1 MSKELL
7 DRVIE
12 GAKRAVSFLRRNV
25 NRALLGRVI
34 DEVKGAITP
43 SLLKRLLLYTACFFA
58 LYAVVGVSGYL
69 IFNDN
74 LPNIDDWSFR
84 PKRVTNVYSADGRH
98 LQDFLEENREII
110 TYEEIPE
117 SMQAALLAS
126 EDQRFFSHWG
136 IDIYRIPGALLANLK
151 DWRLIGQGASTLTQ
165 QLARK
170 SFTEVG
176 TQRSSA
182 SFAEKAAT
190 FARKIRE
197 QITAVLIER
206 LYTKPEIMTMYL
218 NTVYFGHGAYGIKSA
233 ARLYFDREVDQL
245 ALEESALLV
254 GLLPGPNSRT
264 PLRHPERAR
273 KHRNLVLASMAA
285 NGAITPAE
293 RDSLCNEPIV
303 ARRGSREETYGIAP
317 YFVEHVRQQMQ
328 REFGMATYREGFVV
342 HTTLDSRLQ
351 QIAEKHFDTEISKV
365 QGKVDKYLK
374 AVGASQSMRDSAV
387 VQAAFVAMDPAT
399 GHILAM
405 IGGRDFSRSKFN
417 RATQAKRQPGS
428 AFKPFVYTAAIDNNR
443 FVVDVLDDNA
453 FTLWDHRREEFWDPE
468 NYDKKFKGP
477 MTLRDGLKQSRNL
490 ISIKLA
496 DELGPSL
503 IRSYA
508 RNMGISTPIQ
518 AIPSIGVGTSE
529 VLLLD
534 LVAAYAVFPNKGIH
548 VEPMAISR
556 LERKDGDVFFT
567 RESGHKQEV
576 LRPAVAVIVADMLR
590 SVVDEV
596 GGTGHRIRW
605 FYDFRPQAAGKTGTT
620 NDYTDAWF
628 IGFTP
633 HLVAGVWVGLDDP
646 SLRLWPKQAGSAA
659 ALPLWAAFM
668 KEVYESVEPY
678 RGLRK
683 RGFEYPADLVVRHA
697 VCNETNKIA
706 IRFCPERKKE
716 LFIAGEVLPS
726 TCPLHGRPQE
736 QDRRHI
742 QRF

>member
-1 MSKELL
+1 MNRELL
-7 DRVIE
+7 GGVIE
-12 GAKRAVSFLRRNV
+12 GAKRVPSLLLSNV
-25 NRALLGRVI
+25 NKGLLDRVV
-34 DEVKGAITP
+34 EGVKGAF
-43 SLLKRLLLYTACFFA
+43 SVSMLKRLLFYTACCFV
-58 LYAVVGVSGYL
+58 LYAVVGVGGYL
-69 IFNDN
+69 ILNDN
-74 LPNIDDWSFR
+74 LPDIDSWSFR

-98 LQDFLEENREII
+98 LQDFLEENREIV
-110 TYEEIPE
+110 TYEEIPA
-117 SMQAALLAS
+117 SMRAALLAV
-126 EDQRFFSHWG
+126 EDRRFDSHWG
-136 IDIYRIPGALLANLK
+136 IDIYRIPGSLLANLK
-151 DWRLIGQGASTLTQ
+151 DRSLIGQGASTLTQ
-165 QLARK
+165 QLARNI
-170 SFTEVG
+170 FAEVG

-182 SFAEKAAT
+182 SFGDVAAT
-190 FARKIRE
+190 YARKIRE

-233 ARLYFDREVDQL
+233 ARLYFDSEVDQL

-254 GLLPGPNSRT
+254 GLLPGPNNRT

-273 KHRNLVLASMAA
+273 KHRNLVLASMAD
-285 NGAITPAE
+285 NGAITPVE
-293 RDSLCNEPIV
+293 RDSLRNRPI
-303 ARRGSREETYGIAP
+303 ATRRGSHEETYGIAP
-317 YFVEHVRQQMQ
+317 YFVEYVRQQMQ

-365 QGKVDKYLK
+365 QEKVDKHLK
-374 AVGASQSMRDSAV
+374 AVRATQSVRDSAV

-405 IGGRDFSRSKFN
+405 IGGRDFSHSKFN

-443 FVVDVLDDNA
+443 FAVDVLDDNA
-453 FTLWDHRREEFWDPE
+453 FTLWDHRREQFWDPE
-468 NYDKKFKGP
+468 NYDKKFMGP
-477 MTLRDGLKQSRNL
+477 MTLREGLKKSRNL
-490 ISIKLA
+490 IAIKLA
-496 DELGPSL
+496 DEIGPAL
-503 IRSYA
+503 VRSYA

-534 LVAAYAVFPNKGIH
+534 LVAAYAVLPNKGVY

-567 RESGHKQEV
+567 RESGRKQEV
-576 LRPAVAVIVADMLR
+576 LRPAVAVVVTDMLR
-590 SVVDEV
+590 TAVDE
-596 GGTGHRIRW
+596 GTGRGARTK
-605 FYDFRPQAAGKTGTT
+605 YGFRSQAAGKTGTT

-646 SLRLWPKQAGSAA
+646 SLRLWPRQAGAAA
-659 ALPLWAAFM
+659 ALPLWAKFM
-668 KEVYESVEPY
+668 KEVYETVEPY
-678 RGLRK
+678 RSLRN
-683 RGFEYPADLVVRHA
+683 RGFEYPRDLVVRRA
-697 VCNETNKIA
+697 VCNDTHKIA
-706 IRFCPERKKE
+706 TRFCPNQRKE
-716 LFIAGEVLPS
+716 IFIAGEVLPS
-726 TCPLHGRPQE
+726 TCPLHGRAQE
-736 QDRRHI
+736 QDPGRI

>member
-1 MSKELL
+1 MNRELL
-7 DRVIE
+7 GRVIE
-12 GAKRAVSFLRRNV
+12 GAKRAIRLLLLKV
-25 NRALLGRVI
+25 NRELLDRVV
-34 DEVKGAITP
+34 EGVKGAITL

-58 LYAVVGVSGYL
+58 LYAVVGVSAYL

-74 LPNIDDWSFR
+74 LPDIDDWSFR

-98 LQDFLEENREII
+98 LQDFLEENREIL
-110 TYEEIPE
+110 TYEEVPE
-117 SMQAALLAS
+117 SVRAALLAA
-126 EDQRFFSHWG
+126 EDRRFFSHWG

-151 DWRLIGQGASTLTQ
+151 DRRLVGQGASTLTQ
-165 QLARK
+165 QLAR
-170 SFTEVG
+170 SIFAEVG

-182 SFAEKAAT
+182 SFADAAAT
-190 FARKIRE
+190 YARKIRE

-206 LYTKPEIMTMYL
+206 LYTKSEIMTMYL

-233 ARLYFDREVDQL
+233 ARLYFDSEVDQL
-245 ALEESALLV
+245 ALEESALLI
-254 GLLPGPNSRT
+254 GLLPRPNSYS

-273 KHRNLVLASMAA
+273 KQRNLVLYSMAD
-285 NGAITPAE
+285 NGAITSAE
-293 RDSLCNEPIV
+293 RDSLRNESID
-303 ARRGSREETYGIAP
+303 ARRGSHEETYGIAP

-365 QGKVDKYLK
+365 QKKVDQHLK
-374 AVGASQSMRDSAV
+374 AVGASQSARDSAL

-405 IGGRDFSRSKFN
+405 IGGRDFSHSKFN

-443 FVVDVLDDNA
+443 FAVDVLDDNA
-453 FTLWDHRREEFWDPE
+453 FTLWDHRREQFWDPE

-477 MTLRDGLKQSRNL
+477 MTLREGLKQSRNL

-534 LVAAYAVFPNKGIH
+534 LVAAYAVFPNKGIY

-556 LERKDGDVFFT
+556 LERKDGDVFFMQ
-567 RESGHKQEV
+567 ESGRKQEV
-576 LRPAVAVIVADMLR
+576 LRPAVAVVVADMLR
-590 SVVDEV
+590 SAVDEV
-596 GGTGHRIRW
+596 GGTGRRIRT
-605 FYDFRPQAAGKTGTT
+605 FYGFRPQAAGKTGTT

-633 HLVAGVWVGLDDP
+633 HLVAGVWVGIDDP
-646 SLRLWPKQAGSAA
+646 SLRLWPKQAGSVA
-659 ALPLWAAFM
+659 ALPLWAEFM
-668 KEVYESVEPY
+668 KEVYASVEPY
-678 RGLRK
+678 RSLRN
-683 RGFEYPADLVVRHA
+683 RGFEYPENLVVRRA
-697 VCNETNKIA
+697 VCNDTHKIA
-706 IRFCPERKKE
+706 TRFCPDQREE

-726 TCPLHGRPQE
+726 TCPLHGRSQE
-736 QDRRHI
+736 QAPRRI

>member
-1 MSKELL
+1 MNKELL
-7 DRVIE
+7 GRVVE
-12 GAKRAVSFLRRNV
+12 GAKRVAHLLLSNV
-25 NRALLGRVI
+25 NKESLGGVV
-34 DEVKGAITP
+34 EGVKGAITL

-69 IFNDN
+69 LLSDN
-74 LPNIDDWSFR
+74 LPDIDAWSFR

-98 LQDFLEENREII
+98 LQDFLEENREIV
-110 TYEEIPE
+110 TYEEIPA
-117 SMQAALLAS
+117 SMQAALLAA
-126 EDQRFFSHWG
+126 EDRRFFSHWG

-151 DWRLIGQGASTLTQ
+151 DRTLIAQGASTLTQ

-170 SFTEVG
+170 SFAKVG

-182 SFAEKAAT
+182 SLADAAAT
-190 FARKIRE
+190 YARKIRE

-233 ARLYFDREVDQL
+233 ARLYFDCEVDQL

-264 PLRHPERAR
+264 PLRHPERALR
-273 KHRNLVLASMAA
+273 QRNLVLYSMAD
-285 NGAITPAE
+285 NGAITPTE
-293 RDSLCNEPIV
+293 RDSLRNEPI
-303 ARRGSREETYGIAP
+303 ATRRGSHEETYGIAP
-317 YFVEHVRQQMQ
+317 YFVEYVRQQMQ

-365 QGKVDKYLK
+365 QEKVDKYLK
-374 AVGASQSMRDSAV
+374 AVGASKSVRDSAV
-387 VQAAFVAMDPAT
+387 VQAALVAMDPVT

-405 IGGRDFSRSKFN
+405 IGGRDFSHSKFN

-443 FVVDVLDDNA
+443 FTVDMLDDNA
-453 FTLWDHRREEFWDPE
+453 FTLWDHRREKFWDPE
-468 NYDKKFKGP
+468 NYDKKFMGP
-477 MTLRDGLKQSRNL
+477 MTLRKGLKLSRNL

-496 DELGPSL
+496 DEIGPAL
-503 IRSYA
+503 IGSYA

-534 LVAAYAVFPNKGIH
+534 LVAAYAVFPNKGIY

-567 RESGHKQEV
+567 QESGRKQEV
-576 LRPAVAVIVADMLR
+576 LRPAVAVVITDMLR
-590 SVVDEV
+590 SVVDE
-596 GGTGHRIRW
+596 GTGRGARTK
-605 FYDFRPQAAGKTGTT
+605 YGFRSQAAGKTGTT

-633 HLVAGVWVGLDDP
+633 HLVTGVWVGLDDP
-646 SLRLWPKQAGSAA
+646 SLRLWPRQTGSAA
-659 ALPLWAAFM
+659 ALPLWAKFM
-668 KEVYESVEPY
+668 KEVYETVEPY
-678 RGLRK
+678 RSLRN
-683 RGFEYPADLVVRHA
+683 RGFKYPEDLVVRRA
-697 VCNETNKIA
+697 VCSDSYKIA
-706 IRFCPERKKE
+706 TRFCPNQKE
-716 LFIAGEVLPS
+716 EIFIAGEVLPS
-726 TCPLHGRPQE
+726 TCPLHGRSQE
-736 QDRRHI
+736 QDPGHI

>member
-1 MSKELL
+1 MNRELL
-7 DRVIE
+7 GRVIE
-12 GAKRAVSFLRRNV
+12 GAKRVARLLLSNV
-25 NRALLGRVI
+25 NKGLLDRVV
-34 DEVKGAITP
+34 EGVKGAF
-43 SLLKRLLLYTACFFA
+43 SVSMLKRLLFYTACCFV
-58 LYAVVGVSGYL
+58 LYAVVGVGGYL
-69 IFNDN
+69 ILNDN
-74 LPNIDDWSFR
+74 LPDIDSWSFR

-98 LQDFLEENREII
+98 LQDFLEENREIVI
-110 TYEEIPE
+110 YEEIPA
-117 SMQAALLAS
+117 SMRAALLAV
-126 EDQRFFSHWG
+126 EDRRFDSHWG
-136 IDIYRIPGALLANLK
+136 IDIYRIPGSLLANLK
-151 DWRLIGQGASTLTQ
+151 DRSLIGQGASTLTQ
-165 QLARK
+165 QLARNI
-170 SFTEVG
+170 FAEVG

-182 SFAEKAAT
+182 SFGDVAAT
-190 FARKIRE
+190 YARKIRE

-233 ARLYFDREVDQL
+233 ARLYFDSEVDQL

-254 GLLPGPNSRT
+254 GLLPGPNNRT

-273 KHRNLVLASMAA
+273 KHRNLVLASMAD
-285 NGAITPAE
+285 NGAITPTE
-293 RDSLCNEPIV
+293 RDSLRNKPI
-303 ARRGSREETYGIAP
+303 ATRRGSHEETYGIAP
-317 YFVEHVRQQMQ
+317 YFVEYVRQQMQ

-365 QGKVDKYLK
+365 QEKVDKHLK
-374 AVGASQSMRDSAV
+374 AVRASQSVRDSAV

-405 IGGRDFSRSKFN
+405 IGGRDFSHSKFN

-443 FVVDVLDDNA
+443 FAVDVLDDNA
-453 FTLWDHRREEFWDPE
+453 FTLWDHRREQFWDPE
-468 NYDKKFKGP
+468 NYDKKFMGP
-477 MTLRDGLKQSRNL
+477 MTLREGLKKSRNL
-490 ISIKLA
+490 IAIKLA
-496 DELGPSL
+496 DEIGPAL
-503 IRSYA
+503 VRSYA

-534 LVAAYAVFPNKGIH
+534 LVAAYAVLPNKGVY

-567 RESGHKQEV
+567 RESGRKQEV
-576 LRPAVAVIVADMLR
+576 LRPAVAVVVTDMLR
-590 SVVDEV
+590 TAVDE
-596 GGTGHRIRW
+596 GTGLGARTK
-605 FYDFRPQAAGKTGTT
+605 YGFRSQAAGKTGTT

-646 SLRLWPKQAGSAA
+646 SLRLWPRQAGSAA
-659 ALPLWAAFM
+659 ALPLWAKFM
-668 KEVYESVEPY
+668 KEVYETVEPY
-678 RGLRK
+678 RSLRN
-683 RGFEYPADLVVRHA
+683 RGFEYPGDLVVRRA
-697 VCNETNKIA
+697 VCNDTHKIA
-706 IRFCPERKKE
+706 TRFCPNQRKE
-716 LFIAGEVLPS
+716 IFIAGEVLPS
-726 TCPLHGRPQE
+726 TCPLHGRAQE
-736 QDRRHI
+736 QDPGRI

>member
-1 MSKELL
+1 MNKELL
-7 DRVIE
+7 DRGIEGAKRVAHLLLSNVNKERLGGVIE
-12 GAKRAVSFLRRNV
+12 GAK
-25 NRALLGRVI
+25 
-34 DEVKGAITP
+34 GAITL
-43 SLLKRLLLYTACFFA
+43 SRLKRLLLYTACFFA
-58 LYAVVGVSGYL
+58 LYAVVGVGGYL
-69 IFNDN
+69 ILNDN
-74 LPNIDDWSFR
+74 LPDIYAWSFR

-98 LQDFLEENREII
+98 LQDFLEENREIV
-110 TYEEIPE
+110 TYEEIPA
-117 SMQAALLAS
+117 SMRAALLAA
-126 EDQRFFSHWG
+126 EDRRFFSHWG

-151 DWRLIGQGASTLTQ
+151 DRRLVGQGASTLTQ

-170 SFTEVG
+170 SFAKVG

-182 SFAEKAAT
+182 SLADAAAT
-190 FARKIRE
+190 YARKIRE

-233 ARLYFDREVDQL
+233 ARLYFDSEVDQL

-254 GLLPGPNSRT
+254 GLLPGPNSFT

-273 KHRNLVLASMAA
+273 KQRNLVLYSMAD
-285 NGAITPAE
+285 NGAITPTE
-293 RDSLCNEPIV
+293 RDSLRNQPI
-303 ARRGSREETYGIAP
+303 ATRKGSREETYGIAP
-317 YFVEHVRQQMQ
+317 YFVEYVRQQMQ

-351 QIAEKHFDTEISKV
+351 QIAEKHFDTEIGKV
-365 QGKVDKYLK
+365 QEKVSQYL
-374 AVGASQSMRDSAV
+374 ARVGASKSVRDSAV

-405 IGGRDFSRSKFN
+405 IGGRDFSHSKFN

-443 FVVDVLDDNA
+443 FTVDMLDDNA
-453 FTLWDHRREEFWDPE
+453 FTLWDHRREKFWDPE
-468 NYDKKFKGP
+468 NYDKKFMGP
-477 MTLRDGLKQSRNL
+477 LTLREGLKRSRNL

-496 DELGPSL
+496 DEIGPAL
-503 IRSYA
+503 IGSYA

-534 LVAAYAVFPNKGIH
+534 LVTAYAVFPNKGIY

-556 LERKDGDVFFT
+556 LERKDGDVFFMQ
-567 RESGHKQEV
+567 ESGRKQEV
-576 LRPAVAVIVADMLR
+576 LRPAVAVIVTDMLR
-590 SVVDEV
+590 STVDEV
-596 GGTGHRIRW
+596 GGTGRGARTK
-605 FYDFRPQAAGKTGTT
+605 YNFRSQAAGKTGTT

-646 SLRLWPKQAGSAA
+646 SLRLWPRQTGSAA
-659 ALPLWAAFM
+659 ALPLWAKFM
-668 KEVYESVEPY
+668 KEVYETVEPY
-678 RGLRK
+678 RSLRN
-683 RGFEYPADLVVRHA
+683 RGFEYPEDLVVRRA
-697 VCNETNKIA
+697 VCKDTNKIA
-706 IRFCPERKKE
+706 TRFCPDQQKE
-716 LFIAGEVLPS
+716 IFIAGEVLPS
-726 TCPLHGRPQE
+726 TCPLHGRSQE
-736 QDRRHI
+736 QEPGRI

>member
-1 MSKELL
+1 MNEELPGRVVEGAKRVARLLLSNVNKGLL
-7 DRVIE
+7 DRVVE
-12 GAKRAVSFLRRNV
+12 R
-25 NRALLGRVI
+25 
-34 DEVKGAITP
+34 VKGVF
-43 SLLKRLLLYTACFFA
+43 SLSMLKRLLLYTACFLA
-58 LYAVVGVSGYL
+58 LYAVVGVGGYL
-69 IFNDN
+69 ILNDN
-74 LPNIDDWSFR
+74 LPDIDAWSFR

-98 LQDFLEENREII
+98 LQDFLEENREIV
-110 TYEEIPE
+110 TYEEIPA
-117 SMQAALLAS
+117 SMRAALLAV
-126 EDQRFFSHWG
+126 EDRRFDSHWG
-136 IDIYRIPGALLANLK
+136 IDIYRIPGSLLANLK
-151 DWRLIGQGASTLTQ
+151 DRSLIGQGASTLTQ
-165 QLARK
+165 QLARNI
-170 SFTEVG
+170 FAEVG

-182 SFAEKAAT
+182 SFADVAAT
-190 FARKIRE
+190 YARKIRE

-233 ARLYFDREVDQL
+233 ARLYFDSEVDQL

-254 GLLPGPNSRT
+254 GLLPGPNNRT

-273 KHRNLVLASMAA
+273 KHRNLVLASMAD
-285 NGAITPAE
+285 NGAITPVE
-293 RDSLCNEPIV
+293 RDSLRNKPITT
-303 ARRGSREETYGIAP
+303 RRGSHEETYGIAP
-317 YFVEHVRQQMQ
+317 YFVEYVRQQMQ

-351 QIAEKHFDTEISKV
+351 QIAEKHFDTEIGKV
-365 QGKVDKYLK
+365 QEKVDKYLK
-374 AVGASQSMRDSAV
+374 AVRAAQSVRDSAV

-405 IGGRDFSRSKFN
+405 IGGRDFSHSKFN

-443 FVVDVLDDNA
+443 FAVDVLDDNA
-453 FTLWDHRREEFWDPE
+453 FTLWDHRREKFWDPE
-468 NYDKKFKGP
+468 NYDKKFMGP
-477 MTLRDGLKQSRNL
+477 MTLRDGLKRSRNL

-496 DELGPSL
+496 DEIGPAL

-534 LVAAYAVFPNKGIH
+534 MVAAYAVFPNKGIY

-556 LERKDGDVFFT
+556 LERKDGDVFF
-567 RESGHKQEV
+567 RQESGRKQEV
-576 LRPAVAVIVADMLR
+576 LRPAVAVVVADMLR
-590 SVVDEV
+590 SAVDEV
-596 GGTGHRIRW
+596 GGTGRRIRTI
-605 FYDFRPQAAGKTGTT
+605 YGFRPQAAGKTGTT

-646 SLRLWPKQAGSAA
+646 SLRLWPKQAGSSA
-659 ALPLWAAFM
+659 ALPLWAEFM
-668 KEVYESVEPY
+668 KEAYASVEPY
-678 RGLRK
+678 RSLRN
-683 RGFEYPADLVVRHA
+683 RGFDEPEDLVVRRA
-697 VCNETNKIA
+697 VCNDSDKIA
-706 IRFCPERKKE
+706 TRFCPDQKE
-716 LFIAGEVLPS
+716 EIFIAGEVLPS

-736 QDRRHI
+736 QDPGHI

>member
-1 MSKELL
+1 MNRELL
-7 DRVIE
+7 GKAIEEAKRAIRLLLLYFNKERLGRVIE
-12 GAKRAVSFLRRNV
+12 G
-25 NRALLGRVI
+25 
-34 DEVKGAITP
+34 VKGAITL
-43 SLLKRLLLYTACFFA
+43 SLLKRLLLYTACFLV
-58 LYAVVGVSGYL
+58 LYSIAGVSGYL

-74 LPNIDDWSFR
+74 LPDFDAWSFQ

-98 LQDFLEENREII
+98 LQDFLEENREIV
-110 TYEEIPE
+110 TYEEIPA
-117 SMQAALLAS
+117 SMQAALLSA
-126 EDQRFFSHWG
+126 EDRRFFSHWG
-136 IDIYRIPGALLANLK
+136 IDIYRIPGSLLANLK
-151 DWRLIGQGASTLTQ
+151 DRRLVGQGASTLTQ
-165 QLARK
+165 QLARNI
-170 SFTEVG
+170 FAEVG

-182 SFAEKAAT
+182 SFADVAAT
-190 FARKIRE
+190 YARKIRE

-233 ARLYFDREVDQL
+233 ARLYFDCEVDQL
-245 ALEESALLV
+245 TLEESALLV
-254 GLLPGPNSRT
+254 GLLPRPNSFT

-273 KHRNLVLASMAA
+273 RQRNLVLYSMAD
-285 NGAITPAE
+285 NGAITSAE
-293 RDSLCNEPIV
+293 RDSLRNEPI
-303 ARRGSREETYGIAP
+303 ATRRGSHEETYGIAP

-351 QIAEKHFDTEISKV
+351 QIAEKHFDTEIGKV
-365 QGKVDKYLK
+365 QEKVDQYLK
-374 AVGASQSMRDSAV
+374 NVGASRSVRDSAV

-405 IGGRDFSRSKFN
+405 IGGRDFSHSKFN

-453 FTLWDHRREEFWDPE
+453 FTLWDHRREQFWDPE

-477 MTLRDGLKQSRNL
+477 MTLREGLKQSRNL
-490 ISIKLA
+490 IAIKLA
-496 DELGPSL
+496 DELGPAL
-503 IRSYA
+503 IGSYA

-548 VEPMAISR
+548 VEPMAISG

-567 RESGHKQEV
+567 KESGHKQEV

-590 SVVDEV
+590 SVVDEA
-596 GGTGHRIRW
+596 GGTGYGIRTK
-605 FYDFRPQAAGKTGTT
+605 YDFRPQAAGKTGTT

-633 HLVAGVWVGLDDP
+633 HLVAGVWVGIDDP
-646 SLRLWPKQAGSAA
+646 SLRLWPRQAGSAA
-659 ALPLWAAFM
+659 ALPLWAEFM
-668 KEVYESVEPY
+668 KEVYASVEPY
-678 RGLRK
+678 RSLRN
-683 RGFEYPADLVVRHA
+683 RGFEYPADLVVRRA
-697 VCNETNKIA
+697 VCNESNKIA
-706 IRFCPERKKE
+706 TRFCPDQRVE
-716 LFIAGEVLPS
+716 LFIAGEVLPG

-736 QDRRHI
+736 QAPRRI

>member
-1 MSKELL
+1 MNRELL
-7 DRVIE
+7 NRAIE
-12 GAKRAVSFLRRNV
+12 GAKRAIRLLLLNF
-25 NRALLGRVI
+25 NRERLDRVV
-34 DEVKGAITP
+34 EGVKGAITL
-43 SLLKRLLLYTACFFA
+43 SLLKRLMLYTACFLA
-58 LYAVVGVSGYL
+58 LYAVVGVSAYL

-74 LPNIDDWSFR
+74 LPDIDAWSFR

-98 LQDFLEENREII
+98 LQDFLEENREMV
-110 TYEEIPE
+110 TYEEIPA
-117 SMQAALLAS
+117 SMQAALLAA
-126 EDQRFFSHWG
+126 EDRRFFAHWG
-136 IDIYRIPGALLANLK
+136 IDLYRIPGALLANLK
-151 DWRLIGQGASTLTQ
+151 DRRLVGQGASTVTQ
-165 QLARK
+165 QLAR
-170 SFTEVG
+170 SIFAEVG
-176 TQRSSA
+176 TQRGSA
-182 SFAEKAAT
+182 SFADAAAT
-190 FARKIRE
+190 YARKIRE

-206 LYTKPEIMTMYL
+206 LYTKSEIMTMYL

-233 ARLYFDREVDQL
+233 ARLYFDSEVDQL

-254 GLLPGPNSRT
+254 GLLPGPNNRT

-273 KHRNLVLASMAA
+273 KSRNQVLASMVDSD
-285 NGAITPAE
+285 AITPAE
-293 RDSLCNEPIV
+293 RDSLSSEPIV

-351 QIAEKHFDTEISKV
+351 QIAEKHFDTEIGKV
-365 QGKVDKYLK
+365 QKKVDQYLK
-374 AVGASQSMRDSAV
+374 AVGASQSVRDSAV

-443 FVVDVLDDNA
+443 FAVDVLDDNA
-453 FTLWDHRREEFWDPE
+453 FTLWDHRREKFWDPE
-468 NYDKKFKGP
+468 NYDKKFMGP
-477 MTLRDGLKQSRNL
+477 MTLRDGLKRSRNL

-496 DELGPSL
+496 DEIGPAL

-534 LVAAYAVFPNKGIH
+534 MVAAYAVFPNKGIY

-556 LERKDGDVFFT
+556 LERKDGDVFFMQ
-567 RESGHKQEV
+567 ESGRKQEV
-576 LRPAVAVIVADMLR
+576 LRPAVAVVVADMLR
-590 SVVDEV
+590 SAVDEV
-596 GGTGHRIRW
+596 GGTGRRIRTV
-605 FYDFRPQAAGKTGTT
+605 YGFRPQTAGKTGTT

-646 SLRLWPKQAGSAA
+646 SLRLWPKQAGSSA
-659 ALPLWAAFM
+659 ALPLWAEFM
-668 KEVYESVEPY
+668 REVYASVEPY
-678 RGLRK
+678 RGLRN
-683 RGFEYPADLVVRHA
+683 RGFDEPEDLVVRRT
-697 VCNETNKIA
+697 VCNDSNKIA
-706 IRFCPERKKE
+706 TRFCPDQKE
-716 LFIAGEVLPS
+716 EIFIAGEVLPS
-726 TCPLHGRPQE
+726 TCPLHGRSQE
-736 QDRRHI
+736 QDPGHI

>member
-1 MSKELL
+1 MNE
-7 DRVIE
+7 RVIE
-12 GAKRAVSFLRRNV
+12 AVRRALRFVRLHV
-25 NRALLGRVI
+25 NRELLARIV
-34 DEVKGAITP
+34 EAAKGALTP
-43 SLLKRLLLYTACFFA
+43 ARLKRLLLYTACFLA
-58 LYAVVGVSGYL
+58 LYAIVGVSGYL

-74 LPNIDDWSFR
+74 LPDIDAWSFQ
-84 PKRVTNVYSADGRH
+84 PKRITKVYSADGRH
-98 LQDFLEENREII
+98 LQDFLEENREIV
-110 TYEEIPE
+110 TYEEIPA
-117 SMQAALLAS
+117 SMQAALLSS

-136 IDIYRIPGALLANLK
+136 IDIYRISGSLLANLK
-151 DWRLIGQGASTLTQ
+151 DRRLIGQGASTLTQ
-165 QLARK
+165 QLARNI
-170 SFTEVG
+170 FAEVG

-182 SFAEKAAT
+182 SFAAVAAT
-190 FARKIRE
+190 YVRKVRE

-218 NTVYFGHGAYGIKSA
+218 NTVYFGHGAYGIKAA
-233 ARLYFDREVDQL
+233 ARLYFDSEVEQL
-245 ALEESALLV
+245 ALEESALLA
-254 GLLPGPNSRT
+254 GLLPAPNRYS
-264 PLRHPERAR
+264 PLRNPELAR
-273 KHRNLVLASMAA
+273 KRRNLVLHSMAD

-293 RDSLCNEPIV
+293 RDSLGQQPIA

-328 REFGMATYREGFVV
+328 RDFGMALYREGFVV
-342 HTTLDSRLQ
+342 HTTLDARLQ
-351 QIAEKHFDTEISKV
+351 QIAEKHFAVEVRKV
-365 QGKVDKYLK
+365 QEKVDQHLK
-374 AVGASQSMRDSAV
+374 AIGASQSVRDSAV

-443 FVVDVLDDNA
+443 FAMDVLDDNA
-453 FTLWDHRREEFWDPE
+453 FTLWDHRREQFWDPE

-477 MTLRDGLKQSRNL
+477 MTLREGLKQSRNL

-496 DELGPSL
+496 DEIGPSL
-503 IRSYA
+503 IRIYA

-534 LVAAYAVFPNKGIH
+534 LVASYAVFPNKGIY

-556 LERKDGDVFFT
+556 LESEDGNVFFA

-590 SVVDEV
+590 SAVDEA
-596 GGTGHRIRW
+596 GGTGIGIRTR
-605 FYDFRPQAAGKTGTT
+605 YGFRSQAAGKTGTT

-628 IGFTP
+628 LGFTP

-646 SLRLWPKQAGSAA
+646 SLRLWPKQAGSVA
-659 ALPLWAAFM
+659 ALPLWAQFM
-668 KEVYESVEPY
+668 KEVYDTVEPY
-678 RGLRK
+678 RSLRNK
-683 RGFEYPADLVVRHA
+683 GFEYPAELVEYRA
-697 VCNETNKIA
+697 VCDDTNKIA
-706 IRFCPERKKE
+706 TRFCPHQREE
-716 LFIAGEVLPS
+716 IFIAGEAPPS
-726 TCPLHGRPQE
+726 TCPQHGRPQE
-736 QDRRHI
+736 SAPGSI